1 MTILTTEQLAAEFGI
16 SARQVQ
22 RLAKQGMPS
31 IPVGARARRYDPTAC
46 RSWLQ
51 QNDEALT
58 CRSSAPQ
65 PVAGKYPSASVVSA
79 YTDACRRL
87 HLRVTPSAP
96 KGNAG

>member
-1 MTILTTEQLAAEFGI
+1 MSMLTTEQLAAEFGV

-51 QNDEALT
+51 ANDEALT
-58 CRSSAPQ
+58 CRSSEPK
-65 PVAGKYPSASVVSA
+65 PVAGKSLSASVVSA
-79 YTDACRRL
+79 YTDACRRA
-87 HLRVTPSAP
+87 HLRVTPSALKP
-96 KGNAG
+96 T